1 MSVADMSTST
11 AQLGEPRA
19 IFLDIY
25 TKPGSI
31 YQPMT
36 VEVIMPETVLG
47 NSIPAATV
55 CRVEMYY
62 TGVYSV
68 CAQPTYTN
76 TYDVSYLSRLFIL

>member
-1 MSVADMSTST
+1 MSLADQGTYT
-11 AQLGEPRA
+11 ASLGQPRG

-25 TKPGSI
+25 TLPGSI

-55 CRVEMYY
+55 CSVKMYY
-62 TGVYSV
+62 TGIYSV
-68 CAQPTYTN
+68 CAQPAYSN
-76 TYDVSYLSRLFIL
+76 NYQVSYLQR